1 MKFVIDGSAFED
13 YKKLNNDF
21 DKIFDYGL
29 YRASEDYADYIK
41 KKYLSGQKMNI
52 QTGELY
58 KSVKFLKD
66 KQETHSFVVM
76 AGVGVKGHLN
86 YLNRYTGTKHEFMSP
101 SFNDWKSQK
110 RAFKIIEA
118 NFNKVSKNKGLMK

>member
-1 MKFVIDGSAFED
+1 MKLVMSGTAFED
-13 YKKLNNDF
+13 YKKLNEDF

-29 YRASEDYADYIK
+29 GEASLDYAEYIK

-52 QTGELY
+52 QSGELY

-66 KQETHSFVVM
+66 KEQTHSYVVM
-76 AGVGVKGHLN
+76 AGVGVNGHLN
-86 YLNRYTGTKHEFMSP
+86 YLNRYIGTKHEFMKP
-101 SFNDWKSQK
+101 SFTSWKNQK

-118 NFNKVSKNKGLMK
+118 NFNKVANNKGLTK